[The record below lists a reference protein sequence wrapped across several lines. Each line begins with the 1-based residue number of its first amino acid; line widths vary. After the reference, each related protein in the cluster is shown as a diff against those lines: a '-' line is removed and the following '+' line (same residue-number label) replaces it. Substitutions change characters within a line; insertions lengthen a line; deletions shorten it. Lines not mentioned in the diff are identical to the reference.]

1 MYLRN
6 YDALSYS
13 TQVIPKTYAEIFV
26 KIKLVNV
33 KNDRKLP
40 FVSNQEHVLPI
51 LCYLSKQLEQ
61 KTCVSR
67 NLKVLKGRNTLL

>member
-13 TQVIPKTYAEIFV
+13 IQVITKTYEEIFV

-40 FVSNQEHVLPI
+40 FAINQEHVLPI
-51 LCYLSKQLEQ
+51 LCYLSKHLEQ

-67 NLKVLKGRNTLL
+67 KLKVLNGRNTLL